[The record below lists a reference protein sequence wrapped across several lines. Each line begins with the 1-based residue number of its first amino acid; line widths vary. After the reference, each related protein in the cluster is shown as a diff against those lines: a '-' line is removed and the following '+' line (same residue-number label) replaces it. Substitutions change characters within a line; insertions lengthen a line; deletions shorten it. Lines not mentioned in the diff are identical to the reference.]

1 MLLAV
6 AAFAQPARIVSTSP
20 SITESLFALGLGDRV
35 VGVSSYC
42 HYPPAVLRIAKIGSF
57 IKPDAEKIALLRPD
71 LVVVQRAKSP
81 MPLPG
86 KLAALGIRYVEVE
99 PGSLAEVYT
108 LIQDIGRATGVEKR
122 AASVVASIRARLDAV
137 RAESQAGPK
146 PTVLLI
152 VGRDPGMLSN
162 LIGVG
167 PGAYLDELIGIAG
180 GRNMLADSKVQY
192 PHISMETVLRAD
204 PDVILDAGAMGTTQN
219 DGSKGEEELKQPWM
233 QRRELKA
240 VRNRRVFG
248 LTSESLVVPGPR
260 VVEAVELMRK
270 RIREA
275 QPRP

>member
-1 MLLAV
+1 M
-6 AAFAQPARIVSTSP
+6 
-20 SITESLFALGLGDRV
+20 
-35 VGVSSYC
+35 
-42 HYPPAVLRIAKIGSF
+42 
-57 IKPDAEKIALLRPD
+57 LRPD
-71 LVVVQRAKSP
+71 LVIVQRAKSP

-86 KLAALGIRYVEVE
+86 KLAALGIRYIEVE

-108 LIQDIGRATGVEKR
+108 LMQEIGRATGVEIR
-122 AASVVASIRARLDAV
+122 AANVVASIRARLDAV

-162 LIGVG
+162 LVAVG

-180 GRNMLADSKVQY
+180 GRNMLADSKVEY
-192 PHISMETVLRAD
+192 PHISMETVLHAD

-233 QRRELKA
+233 QHRELKA
-240 VRNRRVFG
+240 VRNGRVYG

-260 VVEAVELMRK
+260 VVEAAELMRK
-270 RIREA
+270 RIRGT